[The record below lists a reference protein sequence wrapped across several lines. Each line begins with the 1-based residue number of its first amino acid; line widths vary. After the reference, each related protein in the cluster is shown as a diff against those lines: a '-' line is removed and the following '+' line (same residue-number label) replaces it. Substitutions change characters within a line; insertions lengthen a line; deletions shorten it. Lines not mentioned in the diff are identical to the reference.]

1 MFPSAFWLIALIVF
15 SVIEG
20 VTVGLASIWF
30 AIGALGALIVAVL
43 GGHIFLQV
51 VVFLALSAAALALI
65 RPLAVKILKPRH
77 DPTNADRVIGAEGM
91 VLEDINNLKAR
102 GQVKVQGNIWTART
116 EDDRPIPKDTTVR
129 VLRIEGVKLIVSPIA
144 EESKHI

>member
-77 DPTNADRVIGAEGM
+77 DPTNADRVIG
-91 VLEDINNLKAR
+91 
-102 GQVKVQGNIWTART
+102 QTA
-116 EDDRPIPKDTTVR
+116 
-129 VLRIEGVKLIVSPIA
+129 
-144 EESKHI
+144 

>member
-77 DPTNADRVIGAEGM
+77 DPTNADRVIGQTALVTEAMDNVEGKGL
-91 VLEDINNLKAR
+91 VVVS
-102 GQVKVQGNIWTART
+102 GQVWSARSQHNVV
-116 EDDRPIPKDTTVR
+116 IPAGTQVR
-129 VLRIEGVKLIVSPIA
+129 ILRIEGVKVYVEAI
-144 EESKHI
+144 